1 MTNILR
7 HPLVNQNISY
17 VPKSYKVQDR
27 NQLPMLQDFIS
38 PVYLTIMVSRM
49 LAEALNTEFMGSF
62 IPFRNREITLKFP

>member
-38 PVYLTIMVSRM
+38 PAINLHIPISLSFKNIFTI
-49 LAEALNTEFMGSF
+49 NT
-62 IPFRNREITLKFP
+62 IIKNL